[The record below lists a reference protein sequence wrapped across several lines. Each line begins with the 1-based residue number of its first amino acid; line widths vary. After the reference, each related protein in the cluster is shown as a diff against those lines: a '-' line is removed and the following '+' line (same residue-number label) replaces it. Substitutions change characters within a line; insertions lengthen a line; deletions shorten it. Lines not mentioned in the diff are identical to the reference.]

1 MANDLA
7 AIVGAAASANPVS
20 AGANTISA
28 IVGLGKDLIDKFIP
42 DPAAKAQASAHLL
55 DVQAQL
61 QEAQIDQQNKI
72 IAATSAN
79 IQSDHYMGKVRATFC
94 YMVIVLIAWNFAI
107 CKFFHQTQSEIPNA
121 IWAMFTVIML
131 GFIGIPAGVEMV
143 KQVMGMPGD
152 SQISVMGIKVGNKN

>member
-1 MANDLA
+1 MSDLA
-7 AIVGAAASANPVS
+7 SIVGAAASGANPV
-20 AGANTISA
+20 TA
-28 IVGLGKDLIDKFIP
+28 IVDLGKDLIDKFIP

-79 IQSDHYMGKVRATFC
+79 VQSDHYMGQVRATFC
-94 YMVIVLIAWNFAI
+94 YVIIALIAWNYAV
-107 CKFFHQTQSEIPNA
+107 CRFFHQMPLDIPA
-121 IWAMFTVIML
+121 TIFGMFTVIML
-131 GFIGIPAGVEMV
+131 GFVGIPAGVEMV

-152 SQISVMGIKVGNKN
+152 SQVSVMGIKVGNKS

>member
-7 AIVGAAASANPVS
+7 AIVGAAASANPVN
-20 AGANTISA
+20 ATANTIST
-28 IVGLGKDLIDKFIP
+28 IVELGKDLIDKFIP

-94 YMVIVLIAWNFAI
+94 YTVIALIVWNYAV
-107 CKFFHQTQSEIPNA
+107 CRFFHQPPSEIPTS
-121 IWAMFTVIML
+121 IWGMFSVIML
-131 GFIGIPAGVEMV
+131 GFIGIPAGIEMV

-152 SQISVMGIKVGNKN
+152 SQVSVMGIKVGNKN